1 MAHTRYPCAPSFA
14 NNYSNAPQDSTWH
27 PPRPPS
33 PPPFLAELEDTSPPR
48 SHTTRPYQQQHPAPP
63 LLDVHIPSPTLSLWP
78 PTAAADPHLIPSPSS
93 PAPPTHRAGE
103 YAHSRVT
110 PSQACA
116 APPLR
121 AWSFDV
127 TDEYRY
133 AAAPAYTAGL
143 PPWDRAPANSATSDG
158 GGSPMPSTA
167 GSELMERYFPSPSS
181 WLGEHAEVDVR
192 GRAAPE
198 DLRCGLLPDEPST
211 STRMPAARRTAP
223 RRGGAAEGM
232 VAWAGRDDG
241 NSGRGAGLQFT
252 ID

>member
-1 MAHTRYPCAPSFA
+1 MAHTRYPCAPGFA
-14 NNYSNAPQDSTWH
+14 NNYSSAPQGPTW
-27 PPRPPS
+27 PLPRPPS

-48 SHTTRPYQQQHPAPP
+48 SQTRPYQQQHPAPP

-78 PTAAADPHLIPSPSS
+78 PTAAAADPHLIPSPSS

-103 YAHSRVT
+103 YAHSPVT

-133 AAAPAYTAGL
+133 AAAPAY
-143 PPWDRAPANSATSDG
+143 SATSDG
-158 GGSPMPSTA
+158 GGSPMPSTT

-181 WLGEHAEVDVR
+181 WLGEHGEHGEVDVR

-211 STRMPAARRTAP
+211 STRMPVARRTAP